1 VVVVV
6 PTRKHA
12 PELKLLHGVDRN
24 ELVDTAPK
32 PARRE
37 PKAPASL
44 SIPERHVWDHV
55 TAELR
60 DMDMLASAD
69 LHELVVYCESVVL
82 CQRIHQQLTKA
93 QSLVNTN
100 VMTGVQR
107 AHPLIASY
115 DRAVG
120 RAHVLA
126 SALGLNPHGRS
137 LIHGRTT
144 AKPDTEAA
152 NVRDLYA

>member
-1 VVVVV
+1 M
-6 PTRKHA
+6 PQRKHA
-12 PELKLLHGVDRN
+12 PELKLLHGVEAHDR
-24 ELVDTAPK
+24 VDDTPR
-32 PARRE
+32 PAHRE
-37 PKAPASL
+37 PKRPANL
-44 SIPERHVWDHV
+44 SVVERRIWDQV

-60 DMDMLASAD
+60 DMDMLVAAD
-69 LHELVVYCESVVL
+69 AEEVLAYVQITAL
-82 CQRIHQQLTKA
+82 CQRLHDDLSRAKSMTC
-93 QSLVNTN
+93 VN
-100 VMTGVQR
+100 VETGVVR

-137 LIHGRTT
+137 LIHGRT
-144 AKPDTEAA
+144 APKPDTEAA

>member
-1 VVVVV
+1 M
-6 PTRKHA
+6 PQRKHA
-12 PELKLLHGVDRN
+12 PELKLLHGVDAN
-24 ELVDTAPK
+24 ERIDTSPK

-37 PKAPASL
+37 PKPPATL
-44 SIPERHVWDHV
+44 SIAERRVWDHV
-55 TAELR
+55 TVELR
-60 DMDMLASAD
+60 DMDMLVAAD
-69 LHELVVYCESVVL
+69 LHDLVVYCELVAL
-82 CQRIHQQLTKA
+82 CQRIHAELSKA
-93 QSLVNTN
+93 KSLICINIE
-100 VMTGVQR
+100 TGVQR

-144 AKPDTEAA
+144 EKPNNEASNAK
-152 NVRDLYA
+152 DLYA

>member
-1 VVVVV
+1 M
-6 PTRKHA
+6 PQPKHA
-12 PELKLLHGVDRN
+12 PELKLLHGVQPN
-24 ELVDTAPK
+24 ERVDTTPK

-37 PKAPASL
+37 PKMPATL

-60 DMDMLASAD
+60 DMDMLTAAD
-69 LHELVVYCESVVL
+69 THDIVAYCETVAL
-82 CQRIHQQLTKA
+82 CQRIHAELAKA
-93 QSLVNTN
+93 KSLICVN
-100 VMTGVQR
+100 VETGVTR
-107 AHPLIASY
+107 SHPLIASY

-144 AKPDTEAA
+144 QRPDTEAA

>member
-1 VVVVV
+1 M
-6 PTRKHA
+6 PQRKHTV
-12 PELKLLHGVDRN
+12 ELKLLHGVDKN
-24 ELVDTAPK
+24 ELADDRPK

-37 PKAPASL
+37 PARPATL
-44 SIPERHVWDHV
+44 SVVERRIWDVV

-69 LHELVVYCESVVL
+69 AEEILAYVQITALTYRLHDEIAKAKS
-82 CQRIHQQLTKA
+82 LTA
-93 QSLVNTN
+93 VNIE
-100 VMTGVQR
+100 TGVQR

-152 NVRDLYA
+152 NVKDLYA

>member
-1 VVVVV
+1 M
-6 PTRKHA
+6 PQRKHA
-12 PELKLLHGVDRN
+12 PELKLLHGVEAHDRI
-24 ELVDTAPK
+24 DTTPK

-37 PKAPASL
+37 PKRPATL
-44 SIPERHVWDHV
+44 SVVERRIWDAV

-69 LHELVVYCESVVL
+69 AEEILSFVRVTAL
-82 CQRIHQQLTKA
+82 CYRLWDDIVKA
-93 QSLVNTN
+93 KSMTCVN
-100 VMTGVQR
+100 VETGVVR

-137 LIHGRTT
+137 LIHGRTV
-144 AKPDTEAA
+144 KPDNEQSHA
-152 NVRDLYA
+152 RDLYA

>member
-1 VVVVV
+1 M
-6 PTRKHA
+6 PQRKHA
-12 PELKLLHGVDRN
+12 PELKLLHGVDKN
-24 ELVDTAPK
+24 ELVDDSPK

-37 PKAPASL
+37 PSVPATL
-44 SIPERHVWDHV
+44 SVPERKIWDHV

-60 DMDMLASAD
+60 EMDMLAAAD
-69 LHELVVYCESVVL
+69 LHELVVYCETVAL
-82 CQRIHQQLTKA
+82 CQRIHDELVKA
-93 QSLVNTN
+93 KSYVCTN
-100 VMTGVQR
+100 VDTGVSR
-107 AHPLIASY
+107 AHPLIAAY

-137 LIHGRTT
+137 LIHGRTA

-152 NVRDLYA
+152 NVRELYA

>member
-1 VVVVV
+1 M
-6 PTRKHA
+6 PQRKHA
-12 PELKLLHGVDRN
+12 PELKLLHGVDKV
-24 ELVDTAPK
+24 ELIDTTVK

-37 PKAPASL
+37 PIEPVTL
-44 SIPERHVWDHV
+44 SIPERLVWDHV

-60 DMDMLASAD
+60 EMDTLAAAD
-69 LHELVVYCESVVL
+69 LHELVCYCETVAL
-82 CQRIHQQLTKA
+82 CQRIHAELTKA
-93 QSLVNTN
+93 KSLVCVN
-100 VMTGVQR
+100 VETGVQR

-144 AKPDTEAA
+144 VRPDTEAA
-152 NVRDLYA
+152 NVKELYA

>member
-1 VVVVV
+1 M
-6 PTRKHA
+6 PQRKHA
-12 PELKLLHGVDRN
+12 PELKLLHGIEAHDRVDNTPR
-24 ELVDTAPK
+24 

-37 PKAPASL
+37 PKRPATL
-44 SIPERHVWDHV
+44 SVVERRIWDTV

-69 LHELVVYCESVVL
+69 AEEILAYVQMTALCYRLHDNLAKANSMISV
-82 CQRIHQQLTKA
+82 
-93 QSLVNTN
+93 N
-100 VMTGVQR
+100 METGVVR
-107 AHPLIASY
+107 ANPLIASY

-120 RAHVLA
+120 RAHTLA

-137 LIHGRTT
+137 LIHGRMV
-144 AKPDTEAA
+144 KPDTEAA